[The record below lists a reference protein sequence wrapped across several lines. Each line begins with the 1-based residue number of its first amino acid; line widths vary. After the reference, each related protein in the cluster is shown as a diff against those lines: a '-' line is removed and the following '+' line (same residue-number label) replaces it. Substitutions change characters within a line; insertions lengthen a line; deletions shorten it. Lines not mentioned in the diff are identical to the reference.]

1 MTTSD
6 PGPPATT
13 LGLPNEM
20 WEVVISYLENDD
32 LKNTR
37 IVNSVFKDFATP
49 ILFHHA
55 CLSLTPENM
64 DNSMELLK
72 SEELCQHVKVLYLD
86 LTTYVAIMTPSQYAE
101 WMSTYFGTY
110 SGSLPTQDTG
120 PLSSPKLLKVLESN
134 PARELDEDYLSGP
147 PRTAFIAGYA
157 QALARVACFIE
168 LTKNNMLY
176 AVFKRLFSVMKNIHS
191 VASTSSWDFSDQH
204 SAQLSRYLRRY
215 LPEKTF
221 KQIPGLHNASAVNE
235 DVDEIGG
242 WRTPGPSARQS
253 HLLCPSPMACKDFKL
268 PAEYEI
274 TVATLRALHDSPHI
288 HLKTL
293 CLPGPDCISGS
304 RPFLTTAAKRNER
317 VVPTISRV
325 GAMAKLGFV
334 SLLSLISTPL
344 EREVRQQNFLLPV
357 FKNLETLELQI
368 DYAHPGPSSIMSRYQ
383 SDLYRLP
390 RALQAMEL
398 VTKMSIGYCK
408 PIELPSMFET
418 PPPVP
423 LYDTMLYREED
434 FEDEDEDENDID
446 TPPNGVSHKIIN
458 ARTIH
463 TDVLF

>member
-20 WEVVISYLENDD
+20 WKVVISYLENDD

-49 ILFHHA
+49 ILFHHV

-64 DNSMELLK
+64 DNIMELSK

-86 LTTYVAIMTPSQYAE
+86 LTTYVANMTPSQYAE

-134 PARELDEDYLSGP
+134 PARELGEDYLSGP
-147 PRTAFIAGYA
+147 PRAAFIAGYA
-157 QALARVACFIE
+157 QALARVACFTE

-176 AVFKRLFSVMKNIHS
+176 AVFKRLFSVMMNIHS
-191 VASTSSWDFSDQH
+191 VASISAWDFADQH
-204 SAQLSRYLRRY
+204 STQLSHYLRRY

-221 KQIPGLHNASAVNE
+221 KQIPGLHNASALNQH
-235 DVDEIGG
+235 VDEIGG
-242 WRTPGPSARQS
+242 WRTPGPSARRS
-253 HLLCPSPMACKDFKL
+253 HLLCPSPIACKDFKL
-268 PAEYEI
+268 AAEYEI
-274 TVATLRALHDSPHI
+274 TVAALRALHDSPHI

-293 CLPGPDCISGS
+293 CLPGPDSISGN
-304 RPFLTTAAKRNER
+304 RPFLANAAKRDGR
-317 VVPTISRV
+317 PVPTMQRA
-325 GAMAKLGFV
+325 GAMSKIGFV
-334 SLLSLISTPL
+334 SLLSLISAPI

-357 FKNLETLELQI
+357 FKKLRTLELQI
-368 DYAHPGPSSIMSRYQ
+368 DYAHPGPNSIMSRFQ

-390 RALQAMEL
+390 RALQAMDL

-423 LYDTMLYREED
+423 LYDTMLYREDD
-434 FEDEDEDENDID
+434 FEDEDEDDDDID
-446 TPPNGVSHKIIN
+446 TPPNGVSRKTVSST
-458 ARTIH
+458 TIH
-463 TDVLF
+463 TD